1 MSRDYLTEKMTFG
14 QIPEASTGG
23 STMASVRLFLAE
35 EAVGEGRSHSPSGHC
50 VVLAFAVDKLGSYRR
65 LEQWNDINRDE

>member
-1 MSRDYLTEKMTFG
+1 
-14 QIPEASTGG
+14 
-23 STMASVRLFLAE
+23 MASVRLFLAE
-35 EAVGEGRSHSPSGHC
+35 KAVGEGRSHSPSGHC